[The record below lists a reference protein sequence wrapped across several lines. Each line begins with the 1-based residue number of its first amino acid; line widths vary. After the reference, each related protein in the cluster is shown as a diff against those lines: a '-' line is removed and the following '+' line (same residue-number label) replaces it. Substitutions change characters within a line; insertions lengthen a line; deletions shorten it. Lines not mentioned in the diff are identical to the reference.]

1 VDRARG
7 GDRHAFAE
15 LIRASGARL
24 DATARLILRDPEL
37 AQDAVQETLIRAWR
51 SLPGLRDPET
61 FDHWLHSLVAHACID
76 LARKRR
82 RRVVEVELTPIHFT
96 EALDHAGEVADRDL
110 LDRALARLEPE
121 ARAVVVLHFYLDL
134 PLPRVARMLG
144 IPDGT
149 AKSRLHRS
157 LGVLRSSMAI
167 DDVTAPSACG
177 RAHLMTMDRS
187 TRVDRALPGLFDQL
201 AEARTPDYLEAA
213 IERASSRPQR
223 PAWTFAGR
231 WLPVEL
237 TSARVPTTRMP
248 MRQLGVLALIAILV
262 AAALAVY
269 VGSHQQ
275 KLPAPFGPAANGLI
289 PFEQGGDIYVGD
301 LATGQT
307 RLIAGGPEHDW
318 GASFSYDGT
327 QLGFIRDVPPGVGGV
342 PDADIYVVRPDGS
355 GLRKVNA
362 KPIRDLKYANYTP
375 DGRMAIIQPGGRAP
389 GAARSRSC
397 SVNQMEIVPTFG
409 NEPTQR
415 FRWRKGSSRSRGA
428 RPTAARSSTSAS
440 RTESTACSSW
450 GPTGPIRTRSARSKR
465 GRIPASISGTSS
477 IPAMGTGSSSRNG
490 PTTRATGSRLLPVV
504 RDERRRR

>member
-1 VDRARG
+1 
-7 GDRHAFAE
+7 
-15 LIRASGARL
+15 
-24 DATARLILRDPEL
+24 
-37 AQDAVQETLIRAWR
+37 
-51 SLPGLRDPET
+51 
-61 FDHWLHSLVAHACID
+61 
-76 LARKRR
+76 
-82 RRVVEVELTPIHFT
+82 
-96 EALDHAGEVADRDL
+96 
-110 LDRALARLEPE
+110 
-121 ARAVVVLHFYLDL
+121 
-134 PLPRVARMLG
+134 
-144 IPDGT
+144 
-149 AKSRLHRS
+149 
-157 LGVLRSSMAI
+157 
-167 DDVTAPSACG
+167 
-177 RAHLMTMDRS
+177 MTMDRS

-223 PAWTFAGR
+223 PTWTFAGR

-237 TSARVPTTRMP
+237 TSARVPATRMP

-318 GASFSYDGT
+318 GASFSYDGS

-375 DGRMAIIQPGGRAP
+375 DGRMAIIQPRRPSAGC
-389 GAARSRSC
+389 GAVTTC

-415 FRWRKGSSRSRGA
+415 FPMEEGIIEITWRPPDGRQILYLGVKDGKYGLFVMGADGSDPHAISPLEEGTDPGLDFGNFVYSGDGNRIFFQKWTDDASDGERGCCQMYTMNADGSDYHEFIQNPGTSWDGVA
-428 RPTAARSSTSAS
+428 RVSPDGTRIAFWRDPLTGPTNGIAVIRAD
-440 RTESTACSSW
+440 
-450 GPTGPIRTRSARSKR
+450 GTGPIIQT
-465 GRIPASISGTSS
+465 GPVLSGTAHFWWSPDS
-477 IPAMGTGSSSRNG
+477 TKILMFPDDSTVTNAFLLDPNG
-490 PTTRATGSRLLPVV
+490 GDWTTVPWKSGPDIDWQRIATN
-504 RDERRRR
+504 